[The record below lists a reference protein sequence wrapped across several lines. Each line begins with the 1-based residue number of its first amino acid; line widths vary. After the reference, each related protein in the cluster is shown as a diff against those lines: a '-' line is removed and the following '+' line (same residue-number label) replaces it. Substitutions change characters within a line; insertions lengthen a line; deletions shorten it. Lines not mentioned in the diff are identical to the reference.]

1 MLDVQERL
9 VREKIVVVVRTDS
22 FEEAQQISETMIE
35 VGIKMIEVTM
45 TVPEAPALIGL
56 LKEKYQADVLVGAGT
71 IATKEDAI
79 ACFNNKADFLVSPYL
94 IDEVAEAGQALGIPV
109 FSGAMS
115 MKEVAAT
122 QKYQNSL
129 VKIFP
134 ANIVGAPFLK
144 AVKSVIPSVQLMP
157 TGGVNEKNILD
168 WFEAGAD
175 CVGIGS
181 DLVRIYR
188 KDGVTGLKVYGQQ
201 LQEILASAVHD

>member
-1 MLDVQERL
+1 MSEVQARL
-9 VREKIVVVVRTDS
+9 VREKIVAVIRTDS
-22 FEEAQQISETMIE
+22 FEEAKQISVAMIE
-35 VGIKMIEVTM
+35 VGITMIEITM
-45 TVPEAPALIGL
+45 TVPEAPVLIKL
-56 LKEKYQADVLVGAGT
+56 LKNKYQADILVGAGT
-71 IATKEDAI
+71 VATKEEAI
-79 ACFNNKADFLVSPYL
+79 ECFNYQADFLVSPYL
-94 IDEVAEAGQALGIPV
+94 IEAVAEAGEMLGVPV

-122 QKYQNSL
+122 QKYPNSL

-144 AVKSVIPSVQLMP
+144 AVKSVIPTVQLMP

-188 KDGVTGLKVYGQQ
+188 KDGTAGLKAYGQQ
-201 LQEILASAVHD
+201 LQEILASTVHK